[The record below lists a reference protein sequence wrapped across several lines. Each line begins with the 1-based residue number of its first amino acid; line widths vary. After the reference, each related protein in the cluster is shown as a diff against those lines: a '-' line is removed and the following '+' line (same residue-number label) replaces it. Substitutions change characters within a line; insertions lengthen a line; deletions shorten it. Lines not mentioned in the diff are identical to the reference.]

1 MIVELVGAVVAL
13 GLAIA
18 TREAAPSAPS
28 VVIAVAAG
36 CAGVLGILCL
46 YRGLA
51 VGRMGVVAPVTAVIG
66 AGIPVV
72 AGIALQGA
80 PAPAAIVGI
89 LLGVLAVVLVSRA
102 PSGADVGR
110 SGIEFAVAAGLG
122 IGGFNLLI
130 SRVPDGEVFWPLTI
144 LRLAAIP
151 LVAAI
156 VIVGRQ
162 PWRVPRPMLV
172 PVSVVGVFDM
182 GGNAFF
188 ILAAQAGALAIAAVL
203 SSLYPVI
210 TVILAAAIL
219 RERITPSH
227 AFGIGLAAV
236 AVACIAI
243 GSAA

>member
-1 MIVELVGAVVAL
+1 
-13 GLAIA
+13 
-18 TREAAPSAPS
+18 
-28 VVIAVAAG
+28 
-36 CAGVLGILCL
+36 
-46 YRGLA
+46 
-51 VGRMGVVAPVTAVIG
+51 VIG

-72 AGIALQGA
+72 AGFVLQGA

-102 PSGADVGR
+102 PAGADIGR
-110 SGIEFAVAAGLG
+110 SGIEFAIAAGLG
-122 IGGFNLLI
+122 IAGFNLLI
-130 SRVPDGEVFWPLTI
+130 SRIPDGEVFWPLTI

-156 VIVGRQ
+156 VVIGRQ
-162 PWRVPRPMLV
+162 PWRVPRRLILPA
-172 PVSVVGVFDM
+172 SVVGVFDM

-203 SSLYPVI
+203 SSLYPVV
-210 TVILAAAIL
+210 TVLLAAVIL

-227 AFGIGLAAV
+227 ATGIALAAV
-236 AVACIAI
+236 AVAFIAF